1 MKSAFSNELNS
12 HLSSMTKDLKD
23 VVDKELK
30 SLVLSLVSEGI
41 VNANFDEKGYLSDIS
56 FTEEGKAFMEVL
68 AFNLSHRI
76 EKIVKSGDI
85 KEKEKQELKSILK
98 HMKNLPLP

>member
-41 VNANFDEKGYLSDIS
+41 VNANFDEKGCLSDIS

>member
-23 VVDKELK
+23 LVDKELK
-30 SLVLSLVSEGI
+30 LLVLSLVSEGI

>member
-1 MKSAFSNELNS
+1 MSNAFSRELNS
-12 HLSSMTKDLKD
+12 HVSSMKQDMKD

-41 VNANFDEKGYLSDIS
+41 VNAKFDDKGYLNDIS
-56 FTEEGKAFMEVL
+56 FTEGGRAFMEVL

-76 EKIVKSGDI
+76 EKIIGSDDI
-85 KEKEKQELKSILK
+85 EEKEKQELKSILK

>member
-12 HLSSMTKDLKD
+12 HLSSMTKELKD

>member
-1 MKSAFSNELNS
+1 MKSAFSNEQNS

-23 VVDKELK
+23 LVDKELK
-30 SLVLSLVSEGI
+30 LLVLSLVSEGI
-41 VNANFDEKGYLSDIS
+41 VKANFDEKGCLSDIS

-76 EKIVKSGDI
+76 EKIVNSGDI

>member
-1 MKSAFSNELNS
+1 MKQD
-12 HLSSMTKDLKD
+12 MKD
-23 VVDKELK
+23 VIDKELK

-41 VNANFDEKGYLSDIS
+41 VNAKFDDKGYMSDIS
-56 FTEEGKAFMEVL
+56 FTEGGKAFMEVV

-76 EKIVKSGDI
+76 SKIIESDDI
-85 KEKEKQELKSILK
+85 DINQKQELKSILK

>member
-1 MKSAFSNELNS
+1 MSKAFTRELNS
-12 HLSSMTKDLKD
+12 HVSSMKQDMKD
-23 VVDKELK
+23 VIDKELK

-41 VNANFDEKGYLSDIS
+41 VNAKFDDKGYLSDIS
-56 FTEEGKAFMEVL
+56 FTQEGKAFMEVL

-76 EKIVKSGDI
+76 EKIIGSDDI

>member
-23 VVDKELK
+23 LVDKELK